1 MSTETLLVETDG
13 RGVCHV
19 TMNRADLHNA
29 FDDGLIAR
37 LTGTFST
44 LSTDPAVRVVVLQG
58 AGKSFSAGADLNWMK
73 RMVAYT
79 RDENFADALG
89 LARMLHAIHSCA
101 KPVIARVHGPAFGG
115 GVGLVAACDIAIAG
129 PKASFCLSEVK
140 LGLIPAAISPYV
152 VQALGARAC
161 RRYFQSAERFD
172 AQEAHRLGLVHEVT
186 DEESFDGAVEAM
198 ITTLLANGPRA
209 MAAAKSLIDAV
220 TDQPV
225 TDALL
230 QETAGRI
237 ADIRVSDEG
246 QEGLGAFLEKRK
258 AAWVEG

>member
-1 MSTETLLVETDG
+1 MTADALLVTTDA
-13 RGVCHV
+13 RGVCRV

-29 FDDGLIAR
+29 FDDVLIAR
-37 LTGTFST
+37 LTETFT
-44 LSTDPAVRVVVLQG
+44 ALSTDPAVRVVVLQG

-73 RMVAYT
+73 RMVAYS

-89 LARMLHAIHSCA
+89 LARMLHAIYACA

-129 PKASFCLSEVK
+129 PKASFCLSEVR

-152 VQALGARAC
+152 VQALGERAS
-161 RRYFQSAERFD
+161 RRYFLSAERFD
-172 AQEAHRLGLVHEVT
+172 AREAHRLGLVHEVT
-186 DEESFDGAVEAM
+186 DEESFDTTLEQM
-198 ITTLLANGPRA
+198 IDTLLANGPQA

-220 TDQPV
+220 TNQPI

-230 QETAGRI
+230 QDTAGRI